1 MQISNHTKQKAD
13 VTKLNAWVSMV
24 LLVKQIKL
32 LVTVIYRQLPT
43 VCEVD
48 HANIDAT
55 GCGREMPKDKSYISI
70 VYTVVT

>member
-1 MQISNHTKQKAD
+1 
-13 VTKLNAWVSMV
+13 MV
-24 LLVKQIKL
+24 LFVKQIKL